1 MGRRWILAW
10 AASFGAN
17 PAPALLLNGGWG
29 RSAVVPWG
37 WGTRRAV
44 GLGYTPHHA
53 WPAGWKERRT
63 AGLVNPIKTFE
74 LEVCFAGNRHL
85 SNLPSNLT
93 FHSLL
98 SSWDGRPKCR
108 NHRGPVF
115 FL

>member
-1 MGRRWILAW
+1 MGCQLWGESCSGSAAQRRLGLLCGC
-10 AASFGAN
+10 AA
-17 PAPALLLNGGWG
+17 
-29 RSAVVPWG
+29 
-37 WGTRRAV
+37 